1 MQGSEILLELAGAVA
16 LLVWATRMVR
26 TGVERAYGVRLKT
39 ALSRAFCNRLMAAFG
54 GMVLA
59 MVLQSSTAVV
69 LMASGFVA
77 AGYLAALP
85 AVAAAVG
92 ADLGSALLAV
102 ILRADLSVLAPILLV
117 LGLVVFRGT
126 DRPLW
131 AHWGR
136 ILFGLGL
143 LLLSLR
149 LIGTAAAPLRDG
161 AAVPTI
167 LSLATGDPLLLFLI
181 AALAA
186 WLFHSTLATVLLAAL
201 LADQGVLA
209 SGLIGPVVLGINF
222 GGGLMGAALARSLPR
237 QGRVVPHANLV
248 LRALWSAGGLAALM
262 AWPLPDLGLGHG
274 TTVVAAHVA
283 VNVGILVTG
292 LILAGPLCRLL
303 LSLAKGSGENAID
316 RLSALDPADLATP
329 AQALRNAGREAVAL
343 CGVIEGM
350 IARLPTLIREGAE
363 PDFVALAQ
371 ADRTV
376 DRRFA
381 QIRDYLCSVAA
392 TPDDPAL
399 TAERTRLLRVVVRL
413 EQVGDLVAQRVATRA
428 AKRRDRAAAFSEE
441 GWAELAAVLEE
452 LRTTVRLAANL
463 VASGDVDLA
472 RRLVG
477 QKATVRIIERQSSEC
492 HFERLREGRLD
503 TLSSSTVHLD
513 VLYDLKEINSLLVE
527 IGYPVLEQEGQLRPD
542 RLNLVDQ
549 RATGQ

>member
-1 MQGSEILLELAGAVA
+1 MQGSDILLELAGAVA

-26 TGVERAYGVRLKT
+26 TGVERAYGARLKT
-39 ALSRAFCNRLMAAFG
+39 ALSRAFRNRLTAACG
-54 GMVLA
+54 GMALA
-59 MVLQSSTAVV
+59 LALQSSTAVV
-69 LMASGFVA
+69 LMASGLVA
-77 AGYLAALP
+77 SGYLAAVP

-102 ILRADLSVLAPILLV
+102 ILRADLSALVPILLLV
-117 LGLVVFRGT
+117 GLVVFRRAE
-126 DRPLW
+126 RPLW
-131 AHWGR
+131 THWGR

-161 AAVPTI
+161 AAVPMI
-167 LSLATGDPLLLFLI
+167 LSLTTSDPVLLFLI

-186 WLFHSTLATVLLAAL
+186 WLFHSTLAAVLLAAL
-201 LADQGVLA
+201 LADQAVL
-209 SGLIGPVVLGINF
+209 SPTLIGPVVLGINF
-222 GGGLMGAALARSLPR
+222 GGGLIGVALAYGLPR

-262 AWPLPDLGLGHG
+262 LWPLPDLGFGPG

-283 VNVGILVTG
+283 VNFGIVLTG
-292 LILAGPLCRLL
+292 LVLAGPLCRFLL
-303 LSLAKGSGENAID
+303 TLAQGTGAHAID

-350 IARLPTLIREGAE
+350 TARLPDLLREGAE
-363 PDFVALAQ
+363 PDFVALAE

-381 QIRDYLCSVAA
+381 QIRDYLSGVAV
-392 TPDDPAL
+392 TPDEPVL
-399 TAERTRLLRVVVRL
+399 TTERMRLLRVVVRL
-413 EQVGDLVAQRVATRA
+413 EQVGDLIAQRVATRA
-428 AKRRDRAAAFSEE
+428 AKRRDRSAAFSDE

-463 VASGDVDLA
+463 VASGDIDLA

-477 QKATVRIIERQSSEC
+477 QKARVRIIERQSSER

-542 RLNLVDQ
+542 RLELVEQ
-549 RATGQ
+549 GAAIH